1 MRRHRRMLAAGAAA
15 ASLLALG
22 TLAQVT
28 TASAAEE
35 PLSQGRAVTT
45 SSAEFTWS
53 TGANAVD
60 GDPGTRWSST
70 SADDQWIR
78 VDLGSVQSIDQVVL
92 DWETAYASGYRIEV
106 SDDGAGWSTIHSTTT
121 STGGDENID
130 VDGSGRYL
138 RLWVTERATQ
148 WGISLWE
155 LQVFGPGG
163 DTPPTD
169 TGTLLS
175 FNKAGSASSS
185 QNDGTCWLC
194 TPDKAFDLDPAS
206 RWAVSPD
213 TGWVDD
219 GWIAVDLGATA
230 HLSSVVLQWD
240 PAFATAFDIEV
251 SADGAA
257 WQTVHSVTGGTGFK
271 QTIPLDAD
279 GRHVRVHLR
288 DRSGPYGYSLWEF
301 QVYGTG
307 GAPTAPPAEP
317 ADPDFEDL
325 DLVWNDEFDGPAGAP
340 ADAARWTIDPGLP
353 QNNEQQVYTPSG
365 NGFHDGQGSFV
376 LEARQEEREGR
387 QYTSHRMNTSGTF
400 STQYG
405 RFEARVKVP
414 EGRGL
419 WPAFWM
425 MGSDFLEG
433 RPWPYNGEIDIM
445 EFIGQDP
452 TNAHSTLHAPAY
464 NGAGGHG
471 GSYTL
476 PDGSKISDGFHIWAA
491 EWDSEGI
498 QFSLDGRDVFYAD
511 KDEVESTRGPWVYDH
526 DFYMILNLAVG
537 GDWPGP
543 PDGSTPFPSRMLVDY
558 VRVYQ

>member
-1 MRRHRRMLAAGAAA
+1 MRKHLRCLVAAASA

-22 TLAQVT
+22 ALTQLPVA
-28 TASAAEE
+28 TAAAE
-35 PLSQGRAVTT
+35 PLSQGRPVTT
-45 SSAEFTWS
+45 SSTEFTWS
-53 TGANAVD
+53 GGANAVD

-70 SADDQWIR
+70 AADNQWIR
-78 VDLGSVQSIDQVVL
+78 VDLGSVQAIDRVVL
-92 DWETAYASGYRIEV
+92 DWEAAYASGFRIEV
-106 SDDGAGWSTIHSTTT
+106 SNDASTWSTLYSTTT
-121 STGGDENID
+121 GTGGDQNLD

-138 RLWVTERATQ
+138 RLWVTQRATQ
-148 WGISLWE
+148 WGVSLWE
-155 LQVFGPGG
+155 LQVLGAGGTGQPG
-163 DTPPTD
+163 DT
-169 TGTLLS
+169 TLLS
-175 FNKAGSASSS
+175 YGKAGSASSS

-194 TPDKAFDLDPAS
+194 GPDKAFDLDPAS
-206 RWAVSPD
+206 RWAVNPD
-213 TGWVDD
+213 TGWVDE
-219 GWIAVDLGATA
+219 GWIAVDLGAAA
-230 HLSSVVLQWD
+230 HISSVVLQWD

-251 SADGAA
+251 SDNGTT
-257 WQTVHSVTGGTGFK
+257 WRTVHTTTGGTGFK

-279 GRHVRVHLR
+279 GRHVRVHMR

-317 ADPDFEDL
+317 ADPDFENL
-325 DLVWNDEFDGPAGAP
+325 DLVWSDEFDGAAGTPANAS
-340 ADAARWTIDPGLP
+340 RWTIDPGLP

-365 NGFHDGQGSFV
+365 NGFHDGQGNFV
-376 LEARQEEREGR
+376 LEARREDRDGR

-400 STQYG
+400 NTQYG

-425 MGSDFLEG
+425 MGSDFLDG

-452 TNAHSTLHAPAY
+452 TRAHSTLHAPAY
-464 NGAGGHG
+464 NGGGGYG
-471 GSYTL
+471 GGYTL
-476 PDGSKISDGFHIWAA
+476 PDGSKISDGFHTWAA
-491 EWDSEGI
+491 EWDSKGI

-511 KDEVESTRGPWVYDH
+511 RDTVESTRGPWVYDH

-543 PDGSTPFPSRMLVDY
+543 PDATTPFPSRMLVDY

>member
-1 MRRHRRMLAAGAAA
+1 MRKHLRRFVAAASA

-22 TLAQVT
+22 ALTQLPVA
-28 TASAAEE
+28 TAAAE
-35 PLSQGRAVTT
+35 PLSQGRPVTT
-45 SSAEFTWS
+45 SSTEFTWS
-53 TGANAVD
+53 GGANAVD

-70 SADDQWIR
+70 AADNQWIR
-78 VDLGSVQSIDQVVL
+78 VDLGSVQAIDRVAL
-92 DWETAYASGYRIEV
+92 DWEAAYASGFRIEV
-106 SDDGAGWSTIHSTTT
+106 SNDAGTWSTLYSTTT
-121 STGGDENID
+121 GTGGDQNLD

-138 RLWVTERATQ
+138 RLWVTQRATQ
-148 WGISLWE
+148 WGVSLWE
-155 LQVFGPGG
+155 LQVLGAGGTGEPG
-163 DTPPTD
+163 DT
-169 TGTLLS
+169 TLLS
-175 FNKAGSASSS
+175 YGKAGSASSS
-185 QNDGTCWLC
+185 QNDGTCWQC
-194 TPDKAFDLDPAS
+194 GPDKAFDLDPAS
-206 RWAVSPD
+206 RWAVNPD
-213 TGWVDD
+213 TGWVDE

-251 SADGAA
+251 SDNGTT
-257 WQTVHSVTGGTGFK
+257 WRTVHTTTGGTGFK

-279 GRHVRVHLR
+279 GRHVRVHMR

-317 ADPDFEDL
+317 ADPDFENL
-325 DLVWNDEFDGPAGAP
+325 DLVWSDEFDGAAGTPANAS
-340 ADAARWTIDPGLP
+340 RWTIDPGLP

-365 NGFHDGQGSFV
+365 NGFHDGQGNFV
-376 LEARQEEREGR
+376 LEARREDRDGR

-400 STQYG
+400 NTQYG

-425 MGSDFLEG
+425 MGSDFLDG

-452 TNAHSTLHAPAY
+452 TRAHSTLHAPAY
-464 NGAGGHG
+464 NGAGGYG
-471 GSYTL
+471 GGYSL
-476 PDGSKISDGFHIWAA
+476 PDGSKISDGFHTWAA

-511 KDEVESTRGPWVYDH
+511 RDTVESTRGPWVYDH

-543 PDGSTPFPSRMLVDY
+543 PDATTPFPSRMLVDY